1 MRRSAQ
7 DWRITASEGTVP
19 VSGEPV
25 TIVMIED
32 DAGHALP
39 IERSIRRAGVSNE
52 LVPFASGA
60 EALNY
65 LLGPESSREASAKKH
80 LLVLLDLNLR
90 DMNGMA
96 VLEKLKANPHTMR
109 SPVVVLTTTEDPQE
123 MQRCYDLGANVYVT
137 PWSTNALRTRSDSLG
152 YSLR

>member
-1 MRRSAQ
+1 VR
-7 DWRITASEGTVP
+7 TP
-19 VSGEPV
+19 VSGKPV

-32 DAGHALP
+32 DEGHALL

-52 LVPFASGA
+52 LIPFASGGK
-60 EALNY
+60 ALNY
-65 LLGPESSREASAKKH
+65 LLGPDSSGEASAKKH
-80 LLVLLDLNLR
+80 LLILLDLNLP

-96 VLEKLKANPHTMR
+96 VLEKLKANPHTKR

-137 PWSTNALRTRSDSLG
+137 KPVEYERFANAIRQLGLFFAVMQVPETN
-152 YSLR
+152 